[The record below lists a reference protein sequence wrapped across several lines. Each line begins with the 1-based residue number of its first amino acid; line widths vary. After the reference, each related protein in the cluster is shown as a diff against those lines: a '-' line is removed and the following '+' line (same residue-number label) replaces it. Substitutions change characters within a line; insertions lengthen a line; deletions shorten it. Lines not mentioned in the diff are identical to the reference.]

1 MITKNVTDD
10 TTGLKKAVVTMDV
23 PAVQIVCLR
32 QKESELNTAIKQQ
45 LLDVVSELIDKNL
58 T

>member
-10 TTGLKKAVVTMDV
+10 ATGLKKATVTMDV
-23 PAVQIVCLR
+23 PSFQIICLR
-32 QKESELNTAIKQQ
+32 QKEADLNSAIKQQ
-45 LLDVVSELIDKNL
+45 LLDVVSQLIDKNL

>member
-10 TTGLKKAVVTMDV
+10 ATGLKKAVVTMDV
-23 PAVQIVCLR
+23 PAVQIVCFKH
-32 QKESELNTAIKQQ
+32 KESDLNVEIKQQ
-45 LLDVVSELIDKNL
+45 LLEVVSELIDKNL

>member
-23 PAVQIVCLR
+23 PAVQIVCFKH
-32 QKESELNTAIKQQ
+32 KESDLNVEIKQQ
-45 LLDVVSELIDKNL
+45 LLEVVSELIDKNL

>member
-1 MITKNVTDD
+1 MITKTVTDD
-10 TTGLKKAVVTMDV
+10 ATGLKKAVVTMDV
-23 PAVQIVCLR
+23 PAIQIVCLK
-32 QKESELNTAIKQQ
+32 QKESDLNPVIKQQ

>member
-10 TTGLKKAVVTMDV
+10 ATGLKKAVVTMDV
-23 PAVQIVCLR
+23 ASVEIVCLK
-32 QKESELNTAIKQQ
+32 QKEADLNSVIKQA
-45 LLDVVSELIDKNL
+45 LLNVVSEFIANNL